1 MKALHKYIQ
10 CDCSLLL
17 ATCSCKYQRSMC
29 IATGVTS
36 ITRNREIFLCSSC
49 LFFSS
54 PNVHNQYIQIQLC
67 LPLFHM
73 SLLKGQDPHPGT
85 GRPAPTLYP
94 PVSCL
99 GSGLQNAPP
108 ATCRQILSSLSAGST
123 GKAVASFHQEVQTG
137 KEQVQ
142 LTCVCFQHL
151 KTGYFVLAKTLVSWM
166 PDNKGLFIFFGG
178 MRLSIYSP
186 ILQCVVL
193 TIFSNK
199 NFWLWVFWFCLYVL
213 SFLFFK
219 ILAFHSTIFH
229 FMLTSLPIPP
239 ALFFLDINGRL
250 ETF

>member
-10 CDCSLLL
+10 CGCSPLL

-108 ATCRQILSSLSAGST
+108 ATCRQILSSLRPLHT
-123 GKAVASFHQEVQTG
+123 P
-137 KEQVQ
+137 Q
-142 LTCVCFQHL
+142 LWL
-151 KTGYFVLAKTLVSWM
+151 AALAKQWPPFTRKCRQVR
-166 PDNKGLFIFFGG
+166 N
-178 MRLSIYSP
+178 R
-186 ILQCVVL
+186 
-193 TIFSNK
+193 FS
-199 NFWLWVFWFCLYVL
+199 
-213 SFLFFK
+213 
-219 ILAFHSTIFH
+219 
-229 FMLTSLPIPP
+229 
-239 ALFFLDINGRL
+239 
-250 ETF
+250 